1 MADRA
6 LYLART
12 LMTRMMNLEAVRRE
26 DGARGDDRP
35 QRMAV
40 IEKVFAVELGITE
53 SATISL
59 IESAMPHHGKEARHT
74 EREVGALADFLRH
87 HLRRHLAEP

>member
-12 LMTRMMNLEAVRRE
+12 LMTRMTNLETVRRE
-26 DGARGDDRP
+26 DGARGADRS

-59 IESAMPHHGKEARHT
+59 VEAALPHSGKATRHT
-74 EREVGALADFLRH
+74 DREIAALAEFLRQ
-87 HLRRHLAEP
+87 HLRRQLAES